1 MKKLLAMSLIGC
13 MALSMVACG
22 SADDAAVETT
32 TEETADVTEE
42 ATEEVTEETSEETTE
57 AADDTAAESTTT
69 GDKVW
74 VIATDTVFRP
84 FEFTDENGDFVG
96 IDVDVLEAI
105 AQDQGFQYEL
115 QSLGWDAA
123 VAAVQAG
130 QADGLIAGATIK
142 QERID
147 SGWLFSDGYYDATQ
161 TFVVPEGSD
170 IKGYED
176 LAGKNVAV
184 KNGTA
189 GADFA
194 DSLKDEYGFTVTV
207 FEDSPTMYQDVI
219 LGNSAACVEDTPIM
233 ADSIKTGN
241 LALEIPEGME
251 SEGAPYGFAIMNE
264 DNQELLDMFN
274 AGLANIKANGTY
286 DEIIAKYLEK

>member
-22 SADDAAVETT
+22 SGETATATTEPAA
-32 TEETADVTEE
+32 EETA
-42 ATEEVTEETSEETTE
+42 AEETTE
-57 AADDTAAESTTT
+57 DAAEETAAEETDAEETVDDTASAD
-69 GDKVW
+69 DKVW
-74 VIATDTVFRP
+74 IIATDTVFRP

-96 IDVDVLEAI
+96 IDVDVLAAI
-105 AQDQGFQYEL
+105 AEDQGFKYEL

-147 SGWLFSDGYYDATQ
+147 SGWIFSDGYYDATQ
-161 TFVVPEGSD
+161 TFVLPEGSD
-170 IKGYED
+170 ITGYAD

-194 DSLKDEYGFTVTV
+194 NSLKDEYGFTVTV

-233 ADSIKTGN
+233 ADSIKTGG
-241 LALEIPEGME
+241 LALMIPEGME

-264 DNQELLDMFN
+264 ENQELLDMFN
-274 AGLANIKANGTY
+274 AGLANIKANGKY
-286 DEIIAKYLEK
+286 DEILAKYLGN